1 MNKRFNWK
9 KILLEAGMIV
19 LSILLALFINE
30 WRSNYN
36 DRLETN
42 KMLSNIIE
50 EMDSNQ
56 VFIDNLISYH
66 TVVLEKIQQAALSD
80 SLESTF
86 LKNEYFEISE
96 VAPKGIKQ
104 GDLHSIAWIVAK
116 EEKISNR
123 ITFKESQMLFSVYD
137 QQFRVLKTIDRI
149 IGILSSREIHRKEL
163 LEESIIVL
171 AIELNE
177 LIGQEKDLSYRYA
190 KTLKEL
196 KGRW

>member
-30 WRSNYN
+30 WRSDYN

-66 TVVLEKIQQAALSD
+66 TVVLEKIQQAALND

-86 LKNEYFEISE
+86 LKNGYFEIGG

-190 KTLKEL
+190 KTLKAL
-196 KGRW
+196 KGR